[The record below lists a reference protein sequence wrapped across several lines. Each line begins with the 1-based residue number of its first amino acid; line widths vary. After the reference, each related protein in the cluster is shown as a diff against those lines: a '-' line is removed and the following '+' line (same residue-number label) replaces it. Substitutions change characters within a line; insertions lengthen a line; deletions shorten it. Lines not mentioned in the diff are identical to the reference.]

1 MKARKAF
8 TLVELLVVIAIIA
21 LLAALLL
28 PALSRA
34 KESGRR
40 ATCLNNLHQLD
51 LALRLYVNDHE
62 GLFPPRS
69 TVQPWPE
76 QLRPFYDEA
85 RTLVCPDDD
94 RDSPRSY
101 LLNVFSDYFKA
112 TLPPAEWRLFT
123 KGNYAT
129 SLPESRLPSPAET
142 VLLGE
147 KKSASPAFYV
157 DLNSTV
163 LSTVDVIESG
173 RHSGTGAPKSG
184 GSNHAFADGSVRYI
198 QFGRALCPVN
208 QWAITESGRTNLA
221 VCIY

>member
-1 MKARKAF
+1 MKGRKAF

-40 ATCLNNLHQLD
+40 SACLNNLHQLD
-51 LALRLYVNDHE
+51 VALRLYVNDHE
-62 GLFPPRS
+62 GSFPPRS
-69 TVQPWPE
+69 TVPPWPE
-76 QLRPFYDEA
+76 QLKPFYDEA
-85 RTLVCPDDD
+85 RVLVCPDDD

-101 LLNVFSDYFKA
+101 VLNVFSDYFKA
-112 TLPPAEWRLFT
+112 TLPPSEWRLFN
-123 KGNYAT
+123 KGNYPA
-129 SLPESRLPSPAET
+129 SLNESHLLSPAET
-142 VLLGE
+142 VLFGE
-147 KKSASPAFYV
+147 KKSGAPGFYV

-163 LSTVDVIESG
+163 ISVVDVLDSG
-173 RHSGTGAPKSG
+173 RHNGTGAPKTG
-184 GSNHAFADGSVRYI
+184 GANHAFADGSVRYI
-198 QFGRALCPVN
+198 QYGRALCPVN